1 METVPFSN
9 NALEFF
15 FFTLFLI
22 LHIPARRYFGSAI
35 QLGCLYAFGGQN
47 SEYKALCDVEVYD
60 ILRDTWFAGNYLL
73 VFLKDLKVF
82 KIGPSLITPRRNTTG
97 ASLGNR

>member
-1 METVPFSN
+1 ME
-9 NALEFF
+9 
-15 FFTLFLI
+15 I
-22 LHIPARRYFGSAI
+22 LDATQDAWRPCHSLTTPRRYFGSAI